1 MANLNLWDDLKRWKS
16 ECEFVELSHEFSPE
30 TPHWSGF
37 PAMSY
42 EKIFDYEVGFRVHKV
57 TAVTQ
62 YGTHV
67 DAPGHFVPGTR
78 MLNELRADEL
88 VLPLVVIDVS
98 AKVAEDCDY
107 GVSVADIEDFEARYG
122 RIPDGCFVAA
132 RTDWSKQEDMDNFD
146 ENGQKHYPGWGMDA
160 LKFLV
165 EERNVAAIGH
175 ETSDTDVAVR
185 SAAGGYVCEYY
196 ILEQDRY
203 QIELLKN
210 LDKVPPTGSV
220 IVCGFPR
227 GVDLTGFHARCYA
240 ICPKG

>member
-98 AKVAEDCDY
+98 AKVAEA
-107 GVSVADIEDFEARYG
+107 VSYTHLTL
-122 RIPDGCFVAA
+122 P
-132 RTDWSKQEDMDNFD
+132 TT
-146 ENGQKHYPGWGMDA
+146 P
-160 LKFLV
+160 
-165 EERNVAAIGH
+165 
-175 ETSDTDVAVR
+175 
-185 SAAGGYVCEYY
+185 YV
-196 ILEQDRY
+196 
-203 QIELLKN
+203 
-210 LDKVPPTGSV
+210 
-220 IVCGFPR
+220 
-227 GVDLTGFHARCYA
+227 
-240 ICPKG
+240 